1 MRGSFTGHLQLLTV
15 TVWLDLLYWRYSVQQ
30 GMDPPAVLKVKVEA
44 QFCYPALSVRCTPLL
59 CASWAESP
67 PCTSPAA
74 EDSLRLGSILAVG
87 PSPYRSRTG
96 LRAPNVPWNEHMCPG
111 QWLVSRLPSL
121 APWPYYGLLCDRPD
135 NIFLTEHLLPFS
147 A

>member
-1 MRGSFTGHLQLLTV
+1 MFGV
-15 TVWLDLLYWRYSVQQ
+15 KAYWI
-30 GMDPPAVLKVKVEA
+30 LKITIRTAIPYFIMVA
-44 QFCYPALSVRCTPLL
+44 ALH
-59 CASWAESP
+59 ESP

-74 EDSLRLGSILAVG
+74 EGSLRLGSILAVG

-135 NIFLTEHLLPFS
+135 NIFLTEHNRKELQNWRDFCREKKWAESPSPFCKGKRKEQK
-147 A
+147 